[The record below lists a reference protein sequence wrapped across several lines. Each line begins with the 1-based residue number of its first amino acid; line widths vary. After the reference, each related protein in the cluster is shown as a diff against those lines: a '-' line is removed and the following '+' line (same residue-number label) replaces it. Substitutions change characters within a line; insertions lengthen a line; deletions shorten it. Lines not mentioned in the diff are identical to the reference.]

1 MLPAG
6 ILFPFSSLVCK
17 WLAASVAFASGG
29 SSHTASPSLREVA
42 FCDKPGSC
50 DVFFFPRG
58 GRSLPAFV
66 HLHPWD
72 AVDVLLGLL
81 CPPIV
86 VFVNLCVTELSFL
99 FFVHV
104 GLLSDAVIFLVWFCL
119 FHPRGSH
126 MFLLAD
132 LSYVVFSQLRF
143 TGMSYCL
150 FLVCR
155 LLRAFWHL
163 SSSVRLLTP
172 NLFRAAYFV
181 FVSSLSL
188 SCLKTAFHHLPCIQE

>member
-1 MLPAG
+1 M
-6 ILFPFSSLVCK
+6 C
-17 WLAASVAFASGG
+17 
-29 SSHTASPSLREVA
+29 
-42 FCDKPGSC
+42 
-50 DVFFFPRG
+50 FFFPRG

-104 GLLSDAVIFLVWFCL
+104 GLLSDAVIFLVWFCP

-188 SCLKTAFHHLPCIQE
+188 SCLNTAFHHLPCIQE

>member
-1 MLPAG
+1 M
-6 ILFPFSSLVCK
+6 C
-17 WLAASVAFASGG
+17 
-29 SSHTASPSLREVA
+29 
-42 FCDKPGSC
+42 
-50 DVFFFPRG
+50 FFFSHG

-119 FHPRGSH
+119 FRPRGSH

-143 TGMSYCL
+143 TGTSYCL

-188 SCLKTAFHHLPCIQE
+188 SLASILPSTTSPAYKSDLTTPTLSLWTPFATKFFPRRIAVWGLEIAFRR

>member
-1 MLPAG
+1 M
-6 ILFPFSSLVCK
+6 C
-17 WLAASVAFASGG
+17 
-29 SSHTASPSLREVA
+29 
-42 FCDKPGSC
+42 
-50 DVFFFPRG
+50 FFFPHG

-188 SCLKTAFHHLPCIQE
+188 SLASRLPSTTSPAYKSDLTTPTLSLWTPFATKFFPRRIAVWGLEIAFRR